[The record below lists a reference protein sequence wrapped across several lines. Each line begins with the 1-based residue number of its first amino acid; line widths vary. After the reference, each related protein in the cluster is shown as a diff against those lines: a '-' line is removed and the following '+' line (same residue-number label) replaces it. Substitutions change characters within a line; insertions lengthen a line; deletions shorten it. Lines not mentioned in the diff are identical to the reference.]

1 MRLSTCKASKF
12 TLFCHRFLGC
22 ICYLFPAAGNKCPAF
37 LLWAIPHN
45 SKCRYGERGAADAK
59 PKAQIILESYRA
71 FWQRRCRAA
80 AAGAVLKPQGG
91 NCAVLPVFT
100 PDCVSFCEVSSH
112 AANSKG
118 RRLRFLGSHRRI
130 VMLFYLILFAP
141 DSFRNLFNQLEL
153 VPLLQPGQLVAD
165 LAGDKTT
172 LRAQAEAV
180 HFSASWMRAITVS
193 LCRKRP
199 NFEQRGCFHQRAGPW
214 CAGRLPGSASG
225 QCGFMRR
232 DWCRCP
238 GRPCAGWHPAV
249 WRYFRQCGCR
259 CRRLSGWSACF

>member
-1 MRLSTCKASKF
+1 MPPK
-12 TLFCHRFLGC
+12 HD
-22 ICYLFPAAGNKCPAF
+22 AGTATR
-37 LLWAIPHN
+37 H
-45 SKCRYGERGAADAK
+45 
-59 PKAQIILESYRA
+59 YRA

-80 AAGAVLKPQGG
+80 AVGAVLKPQGG

-165 LAGDKTT
+165 LAGGKTT

-180 HFSASWMRAITVS
+180 HFSASCIRSMWFYAAGLVPVP
-193 LCRKRP
+193 RP
-199 NFEQRGCFHQRAGPW
+199 PLR
-214 CAGRLPGSASG
+214 RLASS
-225 QCGFMRR
+225 CLAVF
-232 DWCRCP
+232 
-238 GRPCAGWHPAV
+238 PAV
-249 WRYFRQCGCR
+249 
-259 CRRLSGWSACF
+259 RRPRPQIIWLVGLFLTPTPTAIIMPTKQSTPAAPIPATRTKAAVPGAATDQKS

>member
-1 MRLSTCKASKF
+1 MSGIFA
-12 TLFCHRFLGC
+12 
-22 ICYLFPAAGNKCPAF
+22 
-37 LLWAIPHN
+37 
-45 SKCRYGERGAADAK
+45 
-59 PKAQIILESYRA
+59 
-71 FWQRRCRAA
+71 
-80 AAGAVLKPQGG
+80 
-91 NCAVLPVFT
+91 VFT

-165 LAGDKTT
+165 LAGGKTT

-199 NFEQRGCFHQRAGPW
+199 DFEQRGCFHQRAGPW

-225 QCGFMRR
+225 QCGFIRR

-238 GRPCAGWHPAV
+238 GRPCLIVEENQKSEPFPLSRNGSDFYYSVRITGLEPARRRHWTLKPARLPIPPYPLKIPLYFSRYHAFCQCRQTGHIRFRIRSGFAGMPAGRTGTGRRHGHPAE
-249 WRYFRQCGCR
+249 R
-259 CRRLSGWSACF
+259 

>member
-1 MRLSTCKASKF
+1 M
-12 TLFCHRFLGC
+12 
-22 ICYLFPAAGNKCPAF
+22 N
-37 LLWAIPHN
+37 
-45 SKCRYGERGAADAK
+45 
-59 PKAQIILESYRA
+59 YRA

-80 AAGAVLKPQGG
+80 AVGAVLKPQGG

-165 LAGDKTT
+165 LAGGKTT

-180 HFSASWMRAITVS
+180 HFSASCIRSMWFYAAGLVPVP
-193 LCRKRP
+193 RP
-199 NFEQRGCFHQRAGPW
+199 PLR
-214 CAGRLPGSASG
+214 RLASS
-225 QCGFMRR
+225 CLAVF
-232 DWCRCP
+232 
-238 GRPCAGWHPAV
+238 PAV
-249 WRYFRQCGCR
+249 RMPLPQIIWLVGLFLTPTPTAIIMPTKQSTPAAPIPATRTKAAVPGAATDQK
-259 CRRLSGWSACF
+259 S